1 MSSDDELRG
10 LLVQESTAAI
20 VSGADPSSPTARSAH
35 FLLPRAGAAPLPALP
50 SPPRNAGPVP
60 LADELAVE
68 WTDWPGCSKLWRRW
82 VAKLRPR
89 HERLWRRI
97 GILDGVIATTGW
109 VRRDEDLLLQLA
121 GFWSGETNT
130 FVFPWGEAT
139 VTLEDMAVLGGLPLL
154 GGPVWSR
161 LPDELRGDVDALQAV
176 RVALNWSKSKKVNYT
191 LWVKHFIEETG
202 AGAGAAGDGR
212 GEAEAATL
220 LEHGAFWLTRYVLP
234 VESFDVVRADV
245 LPLAA
250 GLARGRCSALAPAV
264 LANIYN
270 DLSALSHH
278 LSLGASH
285 QPFVASA
292 PLHILQLWV
301 WERFPE
307 LCPAINSHGGDPGMP
322 RAAKWYNIRRML
334 DPGHIHAVFMS
345 PDEFKWRPYGGS
357 SFALPQAK
365 GGCWVHCN
373 ELATSKEL
381 QSFAQCLR
389 PCELV
394 GMQCIEQYCPHRV
407 ARQLGFDQDVPGT
420 VARANS
426 SRKTAWATYKM
437 QLENVLLFV
446 PQRDPGMTFEY
457 TQWWK
462 PYSSACAVAVA
473 NAARMKQL
481 HVAVAPRTR
490 KAQGLPAVGCGKK
503 RHLEAGMT
511 LQDDTE
517 DKIPLEE
524 RLNSAILN
532 MERQDTKTHILK
544 DDKTKQNSEIVK
556 DLVPRWAGKGR
567 RRAISRKVA
576 EKALCH
582 SGTVLVSA
590 VDKPLCG
597 PVTKNEHFEE
607 QASDSAITY
616 DEKNLSSEHGE
627 VEGAATAR
635 SNKGTRAAIGMDMYS
650 NLPDILAISGNELDE
665 IFRKDSEATA
675 IYMELSKLTMATSN
689 SDQPNEE
696 FKRHMVT
703 IRRDEQDCSESK
715 DIMVQKNCDY
725 ELPTVQSDSTIR
737 QGPVKVTRAINV
749 QTNVDVLEGCTDE
762 MQTRNVTEGGDPRAK
777 MDRENSTLLEGN
789 NDASYNG
796 LVYGNN
802 ELGKRVISTKTL
814 YYLRPFKRV
823 KDAQVRDSRATNAG
837 QVIFQPGREVGT
849 TEMIREASK
858 AREAEKVELETIIDH
873 LKKQVMALEVQL
885 RDRRT

>member
-1 MSSDDELRG
+1 MSTDDELRG

-35 FLLPRAGAAPLPALP
+35 FLLPRAGAAPVPALP
-50 SPPRNAGPVP
+50 PPPRNADPVP
-60 LADELAVE
+60 PADELTVE

-89 HERLWRRI
+89 HERMWRKL
-97 GILDGVIATTGW
+97 GILDGLLATTGW
-109 VRRDEDLLLQLA
+109 VRWDEDLLLQLA

-130 FVFPWGEAT
+130 FLFPWGEAT

-161 LPDELRGDVDALQAV
+161 LPDELRGDVDALEAV
-176 RVALNWSKSKKVNYT
+176 RIALNWSKSKKVNYT
-191 LWVKHFIEETG
+191 LWIKHFIEENGAG

-212 GEAEAATL
+212 GEAEVATL
-220 LEHGAFWLTRYVLP
+220 LEHGAFLAMWLTRYVLP

-307 LCPAINSHGGDPGMP
+307 LCPAINSHDGDPGMP

-345 PDEFKWRPYGGS
+345 PEAFQWRPYGGS
-357 SFALPQAK
+357 SIALPPGK
-365 GGCWVHCN
+365 GGCWVHCH
-373 ELATSKEL
+373 EVATSKEL

-437 QLENVLLFV
+437 QPENVSLFV
-446 PQRDPGMTFEY
+446 PQRDPGVTVEY
-457 TQWWK
+457 AQWWQQ
-462 PYSSACAVAVA
+462 YSSACAAAIA

-481 HVAVAPRTR
+481 HVTV
-490 KAQGLPAVGCGKK
+490 VGCGKK
-503 RHLEAGMT
+503 RHLEAGMS

-517 DKIPLEE
+517 QDEILLEE
-524 RLNSAILN
+524 
-532 MERQDTKTHILK
+532 THILE
-544 DDKTKQNSEIVK
+544 DDTAKQNSETVK
-556 DLVPRWAGKGR
+556 DFVPRWAGKGR

-576 EKALCH
+576 EKAI
-582 SGTVLVSA
+582 SDAEAILVSEF
-590 VDKPLCG
+590 DKPLCG
-597 PVTKNEHFEE
+597 PVTKNEHFQK
-607 QASDSAITY
+607 QASGSVVTY

-627 VEGAATAR
+627 VKGAASAR
-635 SNKGTRAAIGMDMYS
+635 SNKGIGAAIGADMYS

-665 IFRKDSEATA
+665 IFRKDSEASA

-689 SDQPNEE
+689 SDRPNEE
-696 FKRHMVT
+696 FERHLVT

-715 DIMVQKNCDY
+715 DIMVPKNCDY
-725 ELPTVQSDSTIR
+725 ELPAAQSDSTLR
-737 QGPVKVTRAINV
+737 QGPVNKVTHAINV
-749 QTNVDVLEGCTDE
+749 QTNVDVLEGRIDE
-762 MQTRNVTEGGDPRAK
+762 MQARNVMAEGDQRAK
-777 MDRENSTLLEGN
+777 VDRQNSTVFKGN
-789 NDASYNG
+789 NDDASYNG
-796 LVYGNN
+796 LAHGNN

-814 YYLRPFKRV
+814 YYLRPFERV

-849 TEMIREASK
+849 TEMIREASQ

-873 LKKQVMALEVQL
+873 LKKQVVALEVQL

>member
-50 SPPRNAGPVP
+50 SPPRNA
-60 LADELAVE
+60 DELAVE

-89 HERLWRRI
+89 HERLWRKI
-97 GILDGVIATTGW
+97 GILDGVLATTGW

-130 FVFPWGEAT
+130 FLFPWGEAT

-154 GGPVWSR
+154 GRPVWSR

-176 RVALNWSKSKKVNYT
+176 RIALNWSKSKRVNYT
-191 LWVKHFIEETG
+191 LWVKQFIEETGAGAG

-220 LEHGAFWLTRYVLP
+220 LEHGAFLAMWLTRYVLP
-234 VESFDVVRADV
+234 VESFDVVRTDV

-264 LANIYN
+264 LANIYS
-270 DLSALSHH
+270 DLSALSRH

-373 ELATSKEL
+373 ELATSKGL

-426 SRKTAWATYKM
+426 SQKTAWATYKM
-437 QLENVLLFV
+437 QPENVSLFV
-446 PQRDPGMTFEY
+446 PQRDPGMTVEY
-457 TQWWK
+457 AQWWK
-462 PYSSACAVAVA
+462 QYSSACAAAVA

-481 HVAVAPRTR
+481 NVVVISPRKM
-490 KAQGLPAVGCGKK
+490 KADGLSLSGVDCGKK

-517 DKIPLEE
+517 DEIPLEE
-524 RLNSAILN
+524 RLNSVILKT
-532 MERQDTKTHILK
+532 ESQDTEMHILK
-544 DDKTKQNSEIVK
+544 DGETKQNSETVK

-576 EKALCH
+576 EKAF
-582 SGTVLVSA
+582 SDAEAVLVSE
-590 VDKPLCG
+590 VDKPSCG
-597 PVTKNEHFEE
+597 PVTKNENFEE
-607 QASDSAITY
+607 QALGSVIPC
-616 DEKNLSSEHGE
+616 DEKNFSSEHGE

-635 SNKGTRAAIGMDMYS
+635 SNKGIRAAIGADMYS

-665 IFRKDSEATA
+665 IFRKDSEASA
-675 IYMELSKLTMATSN
+675 IYMELSKLTMAASN

-696 FKRHMVT
+696 FERQLVT
-703 IRRDEQDCSESK
+703 IRRDESK
-715 DIMVQKNCDY
+715 EIMVQNNSDY
-725 ELPTVQSDSTIR
+725 ELPTVQSDITLR
-737 QGPVKVTRAINV
+737 QGPVKVTHATNV
-749 QTNVDVLEGCTDE
+749 QTNVDVLEECIDE
-762 MQTRNVTEGGDPRAK
+762 MQTRNVMAEGDQRAK
-777 MDRENSTLLEGN
+777 VDRENSKGI

-796 LVYGNN
+796 LVYGKN
-802 ELGKRVISTKTL
+802 EVVKRVISTKTL

-849 TEMIREASK
+849 TEMIREASE
-858 AREAEKVELETIIDH
+858 AREAEKVELETIIDR
-873 LKKQVMALEVQL
+873 LKKQVVALEVQL
-885 RDRRT
+885 RGRRT

>member
-1 MSSDDELRG
+1 MSSDDDLPD

-35 FLLPRAGAAPLPALP
+35 FLLPRAGAAPIPALP
-50 SPPRNAGPVP
+50 SPPRNADPVP
-60 LADELAVE
+60 LADELPVE

-89 HERLWRRI
+89 HERLWRKI
-97 GILDGVIATTGW
+97 GILDGVLATTRW

-121 GFWSGETNT
+121 GFWSAETNT

-154 GGPVWSR
+154 GRPVWLR

-176 RVALNWSKSKKVNYT
+176 RIALNWSKSKKVNYT
-191 LWVKHFIEETG
+191 LWVKQFIEETG

-212 GEAEAATL
+212 GEAEADTL
-220 LEHGAFWLTRYVLP
+220 LEHGAFLAMWLTRYVLP

-307 LCPAINSHGGDPGMP
+307 LCSAINSHDGDPGMP
-322 RAAKWYNIRRML
+322 RAAKWYSIRRML

-365 GGCWVHCN
+365 GGCWVHCH

-394 GMQCIEQYCPHRV
+394 GMQCFEQYCPHRV

-437 QLENVLLFV
+437 QPEHVSFFV
-446 PQRDPGMTFEY
+446 PQRDPGVTVEY
-457 TQWWK
+457 AQWWK
-462 PYSSACAVAVA
+462 QYSSACAVAVA
-473 NAARMKQL
+473 NAAKMKQL
-481 HVAVAPRTR
+481 NVVVISPRKM
-490 KAQGLPAVGCGKK
+490 KAEGLSLSGVDCGKK

-517 DKIPLEE
+517 DEIPLEE
-524 RLNSAILN
+524 RLNSVILKT
-532 MERQDTKTHILK
+532 ETLDTETHILK
-544 DDKTKQNSEIVK
+544 DDTTKKNSETVK

-576 EKALCH
+576 EKAF
-582 SGTVLVSA
+582 SDAEAVLVSE
-590 VDKPLCG
+590 VDKPSCG
-597 PVTKNEHFEE
+597 PVTKNENLEE
-607 QASDSAITY
+607 QAS
-616 DEKNLSSEHGE
+616 
-627 VEGAATAR
+627 VEGAARPR
-635 SNKGTRAAIGMDMYS
+635 SNKGIRAAIGVDMYS

-665 IFRKDSEATA
+665 IFRKDSEASA

-689 SDQPNEE
+689 SDRPNEE
-696 FKRHMVT
+696 RHLVT

-715 DIMVQKNCDY
+715 DTTVKEDCDY
-725 ELPTVQSDSTIR
+725 QLPTVQSDSTIR

-749 QTNVDVLEGCTDE
+749 QTNVMSYKD
-762 MQTRNVTEGGDPRAK
+762 
-777 MDRENSTLLEGN
+777 TLMKCRH
-789 NDASYNG
+789 A
-796 LVYGNN
+796 
-802 ELGKRVISTKTL
+802 
-814 YYLRPFKRV
+814 
-823 KDAQVRDSRATNAG
+823 
-837 QVIFQPGREVGT
+837 
-849 TEMIREASK
+849 M
-858 AREAEKVELETIIDH
+858 
-873 LKKQVMALEVQL
+873 
-885 RDRRT
+885 